1 MPNENDGFKQVWL
14 EAPTKLLLSLLEDL
28 RPQVGKTVK
37 LKNKKKMWEVIT
49 QKLAEAGYAFSELQ
63 VQGKYRSLER
73 QYKRTKLNNSKTG
86 RNRQICP
93 YER

>member
-1 MPNENDGFKQVWL
+1 
-14 EAPTKLLLSLLEDL
+14 
-28 RPQVGKTVK
+28 
-37 LKNKKKMWEVIT
+37 MWEVIT